1 MGSDNCDEGGG
12 GGRELGVEGGGGDE
26 DVGEPTSLSG
36 LAMRRPPSDC
46 ERERSPPLMMR
57 RAEAAPA

>member
-1 MGSDNCDEGGG
+1 M
-12 GGRELGVEGGGGDE
+12 EGGGGDE